1 MITLVV
7 GKGNAKLKFAHTL
20 SINCKNTLYFRSI
33 DALRVWLNKNP
44 TSKATIVMQV
54 NDEFL
59 KIVRQNKHLDFI
71 LVMDDL
77 PNDDWLK
84 YIDWIHFF
92 DKSVSPFI
100 KKYFTRDEIVS
111 IPISNIQRLDRQK
124 LELYS
129 SVYDRWNDF

>member
-7 GKGNAKLKFAHTL
+7 GKGNGKLKFAHTL
-20 SINCKNTLYFRSI
+20 SINCKNTMYFRTV
-33 DALRVWLNKNP
+33 DALCVWLNKNP
-44 TSKATIVMQV
+44 TSKATIVMQA

-71 LVMDDL
+71 LVMDEI
-77 PNDDWLK
+77 PSDDWFK

-100 KKYFTRDEIVS
+100 KKYFTRDEVVS
-111 IPISNIQRLDRQK
+111 VPLSVIQRLDRK
-124 LELYS
+124 NLNLYS
-129 SVYDRWNDF
+129 SVYDKWNDF

>member
-7 GKGNAKLKFAHTL
+7 GKGNGKLKFAHTL
-20 SINCKNTLYFRSI
+20 SIKYNNTMYFRST
-33 DALRVWLNKNP
+33 DALQSWIKSNP
-44 TSKATIVMQV
+44 TTKATIVMQV
-54 NDEFL
+54 DNEFL
-59 KIVRQNKHLDFI
+59 KIVRQNQHLNYI
-71 LVMDDL
+71 LVIEEM
-77 PNDDWLK
+77 PSDDWIK
-84 YIDWIHFF
+84 YIDWIYFF

-111 IPISNIQRLDRQK
+111 VPLSMIKTLGKKN